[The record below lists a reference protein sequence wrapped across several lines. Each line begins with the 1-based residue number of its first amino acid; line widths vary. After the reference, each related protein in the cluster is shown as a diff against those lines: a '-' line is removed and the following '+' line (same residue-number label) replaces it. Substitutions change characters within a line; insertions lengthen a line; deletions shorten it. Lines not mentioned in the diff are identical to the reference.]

1 MQKMLAKAFKADEK
15 NAGGR
20 AEQTAGAH
28 TYYSLLHA
36 HDLPG
41 KVAISIDEHARQR
54 RLGIIRNAVVEH
66 DAHKLCRRELGR
78 QLTNTACGGNGSRV
92 QREQGAALKHLQL
105 LGNFEARLEHVDD
118 DGMGSRRLRYLAHE
132 LRRVYVEDGAKAL
145 GFLLLP

>member
-1 MQKMLAKAFKADEK
+1 MQKMLAKAFKADEN

-28 TYYSLLHA
+28 TYTYAYYSLLHA

-66 DAHKLCRRELGR
+66 DAHKLGRRELGR
-78 QLTNTACGGNGSRV
+78 QLHQHCLRGKRVTCAAGARSR
-92 QREQGAALKHLQL
+92 AA
-105 LGNFEARLEHVDD
+105 APAA
-118 DGMGSRRLRYLAHE
+118 SRKFRGQA
-132 LRRVYVEDGAKAL
+132 
-145 GFLLLP
+145 